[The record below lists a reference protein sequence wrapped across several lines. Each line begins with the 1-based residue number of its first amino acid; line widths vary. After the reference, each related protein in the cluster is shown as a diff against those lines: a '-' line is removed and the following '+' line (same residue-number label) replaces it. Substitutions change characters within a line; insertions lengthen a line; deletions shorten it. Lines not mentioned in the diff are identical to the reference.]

1 MACDLDAYPDPLLLA
16 SIGAALAVEGSN
28 PPGSDGLVGGLAGDN
43 DAGLREKKKR
53 KLPPGAGLDDA
64 AAAAAWASVG
74 GADASAGGVTGAG
87 DVVGAGT
94 GAARPSR
101 GSSAHYHLYRR
112 HRLWHTNS
120 AGSLVYGIFTSGIRP

>member
-1 MACDLDAYPDPLLLA
+1 M
-16 SIGAALAVEGSN
+16 
-28 PPGSDGLVGGLAGDN
+28 VGGLAGDN

-53 KLPPGAGLDDA
+53 KLPPGAKLDDA